1 MPSNRMLSGRTATA
15 TRNERLDMAMSNEV
29 NRHNLRVARKISYGR
44 LLAAAVVLA
53 LLANLVF
60 LLATN
65 PNMEWDVVWQYIG
78 SPDLIDGLLTTLWLT
93 AVSMVVG
100 VVLGTI
106 LALMRMSS
114 NPVVSGVSWLY
125 IWFFRGTPLLVQII
139 FWYNLASL
147 LPTISIGIPFVGP
160 MFWSGDTNVLVT
172 PFVAAVLGLGLNEG
186 AYMAEI
192 VRGGILSVDHGQ
204 REAAKALGMTESRSM
219 RRIILPQAM
228 RVVIPPTGNQLI
240 SMLKSSSLVSVTSLP
255 ELLYASQ
262 LIYQQTFQTIPLL
275 IVASLWY
282 LIITSILTVGQ
293 YYLER
298 HYARGSRANLPL
310 TPIQKMRQA
319 WGGAWLRFSADR
331 GDHR

>member
-1 MPSNRMLSGRTATA
+1 MTGQHPQMTMDETAAAHPHSTMLIGRRRLHWGWWVVTALVIVALASLLKLIFSNPNFGWSVVAEYFTAHAILSG
-15 TRNERLDMAMSNEV
+15 
-29 NRHNLRVARKISYGR
+29 
-44 LLAAAVVLA
+44 
-53 LLANLVF
+53 LVKT
-60 LLATN
+60 L
-65 PNMEWDVVWQYIG
+65 
-78 SPDLIDGLLTTLWLT
+78 LLTLIGM
-93 AVSMVVG
+93 AAGIVIG
-100 VVLGTI
+100 VVM
-106 LALMRMSS
+106 AVMRLS
-114 NPVVSGVSWLY
+114 PVPVLSAVSWLY

-147 LPTISIGIPFVGP
+147 LPTIEIGIPFVGP
-160 MFWSGDTNVLVT
+160 LFWSGDTNVIVT
-172 PFVAAVLGLGLNEG
+172 PFVAAILGLGLNEG

-192 VRGGILSVDHGQ
+192 VRGGIQSVDLGQ
-204 REAAKALGMTESRSM
+204 REAAKALGMTESRAM
-219 RRIILPQAM
+219 RRILLPQAM

-275 IVASLWY
+275 IVASIWY

-298 HYARGSRANLPL
+298 RYARGSRANLPL
-310 TPIQKMRQA
+310 TPVQKARQT
-319 WGGAWLRFSADR
+319 WGSLQLRFANDG

>member
-1 MPSNRMLSGRTATA
+1 MIKAPTEAAESKSVGSEVAHPLLIGRK
-15 TRNERLDMAMSNEV
+15 
-29 NRHNLRVARKISYGR
+29 RVHWGWWVLTVVVIVG
-44 LLAAAVVLA
+44 LASLIKLMV
-53 LLANLVF
+53 
-60 LLATN
+60 TN
-65 PNMEWDVVWQYIG
+65 PNFGWVTVAQYFTAEAILSGLGRTLILTFIG
-78 SPDLIDGLLTTLWLT
+78 MATGIII
-93 AVSMVVG
+93 G
-100 VVLGTI
+100 VVMAVMRLSPVPV
-106 LALMRMSS
+106 LAS
-114 NPVVSGVSWLY
+114 VSWLY

-147 LPTISIGIPFVGP
+147 LPTISLGIPFVGP
-160 MFWSGDTNVLVT
+160 TFWSGDTNTLVT
-172 PFVAAVLGLGLNEG
+172 PFAAAILGLGLNEG

-192 VRGGILSVDHGQ
+192 VRGGIQSVDHGQ
-204 REAAKALGMTESRSM
+204 REAAKALGMTEARSM
-219 RRIILPQAM
+219 RRILLPQAM

-275 IVASLWY
+275 IVASIWY

-298 HYARGSRANLPL
+298 RYARGSRATLPL
-310 TPIQKMRQA
+310 TPFQKARRA
-319 WGGAWLRFSADR
+319 WAGLQLRLSPDR

>member
-1 MPSNRMLSGRTATA
+1 MTGTPTEMAEGETEVAEGPRALLIGRK
-15 TRNERLDMAMSNEV
+15 RL
-29 NRHNLRVARKISYGR
+29 HWGWW
-44 LLAAAVVLA
+44 LLTAAVVVALA
-53 LLANLVF
+53 SLIRLIV
-60 LLATN
+60 TN
-65 PNMEWDVVWQYIG
+65 PNFGWSVVGEYFTADAIIAG
-78 SPDLIDGLLTTLWLT
+78 LGRTLLLTL
-93 AVSMVVG
+93 VGMVAGVAIG
-100 VVLGTI
+100 VVM
-106 LALMRMSS
+106 AVMRLS
-114 NPVVSGVSWLY
+114 PVPVLSAVSWLY

-147 LPTISIGIPFVGP
+147 LPTISIGIPFGGTT
-160 MFWSGDTNVLVT
+160 FWSGDTNVLVT

-275 IVASLWY
+275 IVASIWY
-282 LIITSILTVGQ
+282 LIVTSILTVGQ

-310 TPIQKMRQA
+310 TPLQKAQRA
-319 WGGAWLRFSADR
+319 WGGLRLRLSAEQ
-331 GDHR
+331 GDHK